1 MPDVVLRDEIKIS
14 NSEKDFVLPIRF
26 FTIDTKTERKIR
38 LLISQE
44 SNMNYQSSFN
54 MNSIMPK
61 LKENLQYLNKIVR
74 SNSHFRVIWKIVS
87 DVDEV

>member
-1 MPDVVLRDEIKIS
+1 M
-14 NSEKDFVLPIRF
+14 
-26 FTIDTKTERKIR
+26 TR

-61 LKENLQYLNKIVR
+61 LKENLQYLNKMVR